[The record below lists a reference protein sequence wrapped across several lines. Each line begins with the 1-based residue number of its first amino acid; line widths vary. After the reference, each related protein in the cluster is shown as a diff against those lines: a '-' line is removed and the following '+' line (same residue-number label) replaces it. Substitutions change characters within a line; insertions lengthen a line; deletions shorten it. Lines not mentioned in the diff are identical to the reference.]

1 MTTKRIGLA
10 RTKRTYTHG
19 TTRPATAQEAHL
31 GLALKLHE
39 EVAEV
44 VRAPKDV
51 DEYADVLQA
60 LVDFATLNGVS
71 WRDVTNAVVKKDL
84 RDGSFLPALL
94 WEARP

>member
-19 TTRPATAQEAHL
+19 TTRPATEQEAHL

-44 VRAPKDV
+44 VRAPKDM

-60 LVDFATLNGVS
+60 LMDFAELNGVL
-71 WRDVTNAVVKKDL
+71 WVGVEAALEAKRHF
-84 RDGSFLPALL
+84 DGPFLPALL
-94 WEARP
+94 WEAR